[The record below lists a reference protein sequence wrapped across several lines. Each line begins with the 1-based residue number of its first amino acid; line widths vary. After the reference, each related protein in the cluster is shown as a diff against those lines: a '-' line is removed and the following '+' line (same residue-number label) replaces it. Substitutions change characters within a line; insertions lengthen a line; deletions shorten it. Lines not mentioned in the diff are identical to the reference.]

1 MISMERKCVWQMYQ
15 IYKTNAS
22 ISNLFIY
29 FENGVLC
36 ILRQSSDDGM
46 LTSFKY
52 VNKTMPFY
60 ARESMTPTE
69 REIAVKVVAE
79 WKVSTIVFLPIDQTN
94 DICLELNVLILFT
107 IEMKKLHLESPW
119 MRAVCS

>member
-1 MISMERKCVWQMYQ
+1 MWQMYQ

-79 WKVSTIVFLPIDQTN
+79 
-94 DICLELNVLILFT
+94 
-107 IEMKKLHLESPW
+107 
-119 MRAVCS
+119 